1 MKPNNMKTV
10 ALASFMGVSLAACGS
25 TPTREVYEVEQIL
38 EWYEHEGNLVIRV
51 KSNGCSNED
60 SFYFYE
66 PNARR
71 GNQVELELVRSV
83 ADNCRRYV
91 GEYLNSDTVIYSEEP
106 DPNYRTG
113 EAFPADRPVGLHQ
126 GALVSY
132 PREWLRDYYN
142 VPLSAEIEI
151 LNPVRPAE
159 HTPVLEECNFLCR
172 LGGGKDHGS
181 RG

>member
-10 ALASFMGVSLAACGS
+10 ALAAFMGVSLAACGS

-71 GNQVELELVRSV
+71 GNQVDNTEGEEVWRDIVLPFPGSHPDSCRKLEHR
-83 ADNCRRYV
+83 C
-91 GEYLNSDTVIYSEEP
+91 
-106 DPNYRTG
+106 
-113 EAFPADRPVGLHQ
+113 
-126 GALVSY
+126 
-132 PREWLRDYYN
+132 
-142 VPLSAEIEI
+142 
-151 LNPVRPAE
+151 
-159 HTPVLEECNFLCR
+159 
-172 LGGGKDHGS
+172 
-181 RG
+181 